1 MANKL
6 VQYNVVG
13 KKETVRSLTKSG
25 KKSWLSWSGIAITS
39 ALLLLYFLAVAY
51 PLFWMVINSF
61 KETNEIFRSSWA
73 LPSKWM
79 VSNYQ
84 EAWATGV
91 SKFFL
96 NSVFVTV
103 MTVLFTVILSALCAF
118 GLARFEFKGK
128 LIILGLLTAG
138 LMFPPQ
144 VSLIPLYK
152 LVQLMGIYDTH
163 WALIIPYVA
172 FRISLIM
179 LLIRSFFLQI
189 PKELEEAAY
198 LEGCSIFGV
207 FFRIYLPLSKP
218 ILVTSM
224 LLTAYWAWNEFLFA
238 NLFIDSDAQ
247 KTITA
252 GLLAF
257 RDALYTNWG
266 VLMAGLVI
274 SSLPLIILFLFIQ
287 KSFVRGLADGGV
299 KG

>member
-1 MANKL
+1 MSNKSAEYKF
-6 VQYNVVG
+6 VAKTADRTGYPAKR
-13 KKETVRSLTKSG
+13 KKPWA
-25 KKSWLSWSGIAITS
+25 SWNGIALTS
-39 ALLLLYFLAVAY
+39 AFLFLYFLAVAY
-51 PLFWMVINSF
+51 PLFWMLINSF
-61 KETNEIFRSSWA
+61 KDTNEIFASSWS
-73 LPSKWM
+73 LPSEWLF
-79 VSNYQ
+79 SNYQ
-84 EAWATGV
+84 EAWETGV
-91 SKFFL
+91 SKFFF
-96 NSVFVTV
+96 NSLFVTV
-103 MTVLFTVILSALCAF
+103 LTILFTVMLSAFCAY
-118 GLARFEFKGK
+118 GLSRFEFKGK
-128 LIILGLLTAG
+128 TVILALLTAG

-152 LVQLMGIYDTH
+152 LVQAIGIYDTH

-172 FRISLIM
+172 FRISLVM

-198 LEGCSIFGV
+198 LEGCSSAGI

-238 NLFIDSDAQ
+238 NIFIDSDSQ

-274 SSLPLIILFLFIQ
+274 SSLPLVVLFLFVQ
-287 KSFVRGLADGGV
+287 KYFVRGLADGGV